1 MHEFTSNVNE
11 INTSGERQRW
21 LGWIYNQNPTLAAY
35 KSNTLNI
42 MKLSDSQKT
51 IAYKHYPKESR

>member
-21 LGWIYNQNPTLAAY
+21 LGWIYNQKPTLEAY

-42 MKLSDSQKT
+42 RKLSDSQKT
-51 IAYKHYPKESR
+51 IAYKH